1 MGTNDTVGDA
11 VGSVGATVVGFV
23 GLAVV
28 FVGEEVTGLVVG
40 EEVTGDFVGSFVGDF
55 EGAFV
60 VGD

>member
-1 MGTNDTVGDA
+1 MK
-11 VGSVGATVVGFV
+11 SRRVGA
-23 GLAVV
+23 AD
-28 FVGEEVTGLVVG
+28 EEVTGLVVG